1 MIEFQH
7 VFKSYG
13 QGRHILA
20 DLTFKVTAGE
30 FVYVAGPSGAGKST
44 LLKLIGGLEPPSRGS
59 SQVHGHRLDQL
70 SARARPYLRRAVG
83 VILQDTHLLYDR
95 SAIDNVLLPLAVTG
109 LAPSLARARAR
120 AALEKVGLS
129 SKENTRP
136 IELSGGEQQRLAIA
150 RAIVNR
156 PAILIADEPTASLDI
171 DTARRIMSV
180 FKDFNRVGVTT
191 VIASH
196 DDALMAEYATRAF
209 KIEPGK
215 FADSAGQR
223 AHTYVK
229 DNTRN
234 KSQQLHAEPDRS
246 EPLK

>member
-13 QGRHILA
+13 QGRSILA
-20 DLTFKVTAGE
+20 DLTFKVSAGE

-44 LLKLIGGLEPPSRGS
+44 LLKLSGGLEPPSRGS
-59 SQVHGHRLDQL
+59 IQVNGHRLDQL
-70 SARARPYLRRAVG
+70 SNRARPYLRRAVG

-109 LAPSLARARAR
+109 LAPGIARARAR

-129 SKENTRP
+129 SKENVHP

-223 AHTYVK
+223 APTYTTVSNQK
-229 DNTRN
+229 PH
-234 KSQQLHAEPDRS
+234 LHAAAGLPSGETSR
-246 EPLK
+246 

>member
-7 VFKSYG
+7 VYKSYG

-20 DLTFKVTAGE
+20 DLTFKVSAGE

-59 SQVHGHRLDQL
+59 IQVHGHRLDQL

-109 LAPSLARARAR
+109 LAPGLARARAR

-136 IELSGGEQQRLAIA
+136 IELSGGEQQRVNIA
-150 RAIVNR
+150 RSMIKPRA
-156 PAILIADEPTASLDI
+156 LLLLDEPTASLDAQNTQTVVTLI
-171 DTARRIMSV
+171 REAIAAGAAAVGIFHDHAVGNQLATRRIDMTN
-180 FKDFNRVGVTT
+180 F
-191 VIASH
+191 
-196 DDALMAEYATRAF
+196 
-209 KIEPGK
+209 
-215 FADSAGQR
+215 
-223 AHTYVK
+223 
-229 DNTRN
+229 
-234 KSQQLHAEPDRS
+234 RS
-246 EPLK
+246 ITCAAQ

>member
-7 VFKSYG
+7 VYKSYG
-13 QGRHILA
+13 QGRPILA
-20 DLTFKVTAGE
+20 NLTFKVSAGE

-44 LLKLIGGLEPPSRGS
+44 LLKLIGGLEPPTSGS
-59 SQVHGHRLDQL
+59 IQVHGHRLDQL
-70 SARARPYLRRAVG
+70 SARERPYLRRAVG

-156 PAILIADEPTASLDI
+156 PAILVADEPTAIQLDELCRCSK
-171 DTARRIMSV
+171 TL
-180 FKDFNRVGVTT
+180 T
-191 VIASH
+191 VSGS
-196 DDALMAEYATRAF
+196 R
-209 KIEPGK
+209 P
-215 FADSAGQR
+215 
-223 AHTYVK
+223 
-229 DNTRN
+229 
-234 KSQQLHAEPDRS
+234 
-246 EPLK
+246 